1 VPGCEEVEGWD
12 QTPECGPLPAPRPLP
27 LGASLSGQWLSG
39 LLGCLAVI
47 GAAQNAGLPCHSSN
61 TAASL
66 PRLCPSASSR
76 GPGPPVHHTSYPCQL
91 SQYYYCI
98 VLLLNNC
105 STFNGPVAAGTAG
118 TADWGLVRQSDDHP
132 LSLCLLSMGSLPER
146 TSPRIPAS
154 WGWSLAG
161 FCQLVK
167 FGQVWT
173 RAT

>member
-1 VPGCEEVEGWD
+1 MRPFASAPAPAPWCLAKRPMAVRPPRMLGCDWRCSECWPALPLIKHRGFASTTVPLRIIQGSRTTSAPHIV
-12 QTPECGPLPAPRPLP
+12 PLPVK
-27 LGASLSGQWLSG
+27 S
-39 LLGCLAVI
+39 
-47 GAAQNAGLPCHSSN
+47 
-61 TAASL
+61 
-66 PRLCPSASSR
+66 
-76 GPGPPVHHTSYPCQL
+76 
-91 SQYYYCI
+91 
-98 VLLLNNC
+98 VLLQYRTTVNNC

-132 LSLCLLSMGSLPER
+132 PSLCLLSMGSLPER

-173 RAT
+173 MAT